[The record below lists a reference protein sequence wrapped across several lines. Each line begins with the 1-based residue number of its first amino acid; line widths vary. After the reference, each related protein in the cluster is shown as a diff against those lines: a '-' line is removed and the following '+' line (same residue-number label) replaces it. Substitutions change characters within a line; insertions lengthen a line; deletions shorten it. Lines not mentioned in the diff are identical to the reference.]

1 MTWLLCITGII
12 FCLAGIYYFNKC
24 VFEEDR
30 SIRPALIMIIMGV
43 ILIAVGTARYF
54 KIIQ

>member
-1 MTWLLCITGII
+1 MPWLLCIAGFI
-12 FCLAGIYYFNKC
+12 FCLAGIYYFKRN

-30 SIRPALIMIIMGV
+30 SIRNAVLLMIMGV
-43 ILIAVGTARYF
+43 ILIAIGTAKYI